1 MPAAGYL
8 LLGFLAGV
16 ALGFLLG
23 LLRRNRPQEQ
33 ALLEVERRLAES
45 FSRATTDMAGRVEKL
60 KGDLRSELG
69 SQIQSVAA
77 MLGDRNDVRLEQLRT
92 TVEGKLWDLQRNNTA
107 QLEQI
112 RQTVEEKLEG
122 TLQRRLGESFKLVSE
137 RLELVHKGLGEM
149 QSLAHGV
156 GDLKRVL
163 SNVKA
168 RGTWG
173 EMQLGNL
180 LDQVLTREQ
189 YACNVATRPGSLERV
204 EFAIRLPG
212 RDGDVN
218 DPVWL
223 PIDAKFPKEDYERLL
238 AAADV
243 ADAGALELAA
253 SQLELRIRQEA
264 KAIRDK
270 YVEPPHTTDFAILY
284 LPVEG
289 LYAEV
294 LRRPGL
300 LEALQRDCRVTI
312 AGPTVL
318 CALLNSLQM
327 GFRTLAIEQRSSEVW
342 SVLSAVKNEFNKFGS
357 VLGKV
362 QKKLQEA
369 SNVIESAA
377 TRTKAIERKLRDV
390 QQMPANA
397 SLRPPDR
404 EGLLLADLGEEKAG
418 EGL

>member
-8 LLGFLAGV
+8 LLGFLTGV

-23 LLRRNRPQEQ
+23 LLRQNRPQEQ

-189 YACNVATRPGSLERV
+189 YACNVATRPGNLERV

-223 PIDAKFPKEDYERLL
+223 PIDAKFPKEDYERLI

-369 SNVIESAA
+369 SSVIESAA